1 MIAAGGREDVEVM
14 LKGDRASVQEEG
26 KNSGGS
32 FGWQFWSYS
41 SVHAE
46 ERPED
51 SPQPRTSTSSPPDD
65 NSGQIRGLPRCS
77 DILIFLN
84 NSNNPS
90 TCLG

>member
-26 KNSGGS
+26 KNSGG
-32 FGWQFWSYS
+32 GWRFWSYG
-41 SVHAE
+41 SVRAE

-51 SPQPRTSTSSPPDD
+51 SPQPRTSTSPPPDD
-65 NSGQIRGLPRCS
+65 NSGQTRGLPQCS

-90 TCLG
+90 SCPG